1 MPRTS
6 KGTSYMAKDK
16 KKKPAKMAKKKPMK
30 KKKSKSMYS

>member
-16 KKKPAKMAKKKPMK
+16 KKKPAKMAKKK
-30 KKKSKSMYS
+30 KKKSKSMY

>member
-16 KKKPAKMAKKKPMK
+16 KKKPMK
-30 KKKSKSMYS
+30 KKKSKSMY

>member
-16 KKKPAKMAKKKPMK
+16 KKKPAKPIPAGK
-30 KKKSKSMYS
+30 YSRGY